1 MPSAHRATLRP
12 AGIELKEV
20 EFTFG
25 SSFPHPRE
33 RAIREGYG
41 FEIELPAVL
50 DLLTGIDDGVLKAG
64 DVKDLLLHVV
74 DGMYPRADCWRYE
87 TDEDKLAWCR
97 RDGTCQ
103 TCDRHRDAFA
113 KSLALAAERWRRW
126 TLPDQYPYAAGN
138 AKGLHEVGC
147 HILRQGMPQE
157 FSPPAAD
164 DAEALRS
171 FAHQKDAYDR
181 PTAGL
186 MPSYHVPFHAM
197 TADETRAWME
207 RNTGPKG
214 GRYYHRCERCAPT
227 P

>member
-1 MPSAHRATLRP
+1 
-12 AGIELKEV
+12 
-20 EFTFG
+20 
-25 SSFPHPRE
+25 
-33 RAIREGYG
+33 
-41 FEIELPAVL
+41 VL

-64 DVKDLLLHVV
+64 DVKDLLCTWSKACTRRLTAGATRTTRTSWPGAV
-74 DGMYPRADCWRYE
+74 GTE
-87 TDEDKLAWCR
+87 LAR
-97 RDGTCQ
+97 PATV
-103 TCDRHRDAFA
+103 TADAFA
-113 KSLALAAERWRRW
+113 KSLALVAERWRRW
-126 TLPDQYPYAAGN
+126 MLPDQYPYAAGN

-181 PTAGL
+181 PPTGL
-186 MPSYHVPFHAM
+186 MPNYHIPFHAM
-197 TADETRAWME
+197 TPDETRAWME